1 MKKVK
6 IALLGLGNVGRGV
19 YIILHQKKKKL
30 WRDQDMKLKF
40 LRY

>member
-19 YIILHQKKKKL
+19 YIIYIRIKKRL
-30 WRDQDMKLKF
+30 
-40 LRY
+40 